1 MASLYRKRNSPHW
14 FVQFIDGDGKR
25 RNNLRGIE
33 NRDWLNVL
41 KRSAQICAVAG
52 DQTVED

>member
-1 MASLYRKRNSPHW
+1 MKVAGAHARSNGDLGSLSP
-14 FVQFIDGDGKR
+14 VQP
-25 RNNLRGIE
+25 RGIE

-52 DQTVED
+52 EQTVED